1 MRKILIITASI
12 FCVLGI
18 VFTILPM
25 GTIAIIPN
33 GLALIVAFLAFKK
46 SHGNQQ
52 NFPKIVLFVTGIC
65 LLLVIGKELFIKDE
79 VAKDAAFE
87 KTKIENK
94 KEDKKELEELE
105 NDLE

>member
-33 GLALIVAFLAFKK
+33 GLALVVAFLAFKK
-46 SHGNQQ
+46 SDGKQQ

-65 LLLVIGKELFIKDE
+65 ILLVIGKELFIKDE
-79 VAKDAAFE
+79 IAKDAGFE

-94 KEDKKELEELE
+94 KEEKKELEALE